1 MRGSSRPGPIV
12 FGIFFLLAGLV
23 LGGPCAVAQDDPHA
37 GCAAPGSYVPEE
49 ILERPVRLRT
59 GIGNSHEIV
68 TTSSKQAAAFYDQGL
83 NYLESYVWI
92 EAARSF
98 HQALRLDPNLA
109 MAYVGL
115 SRVHSGLEDPPGAK
129 RFLDKAKQLALSAS
143 ERELRRIEIR
153 EKQLTAMDD
162 LGDLAKYLAYKKAI
176 DDALATD
183 LGDPQLWLL
192 RGNAEESNA
201 SGRGQRGGAASVAF
215 YERVLRLVPD
225 HASAHHFLVHSY
237 ETVGRIDKAL
247 EHGEAYARLSPSIPH
262 AAHMWGHDLR
272 RVGRIDDAIAQ
283 FLRAGALE
291 RAYYDAEKIDPGLDW
306 HHAHNLDLLATCY
319 QHKGQM
325 RLAEKTMR
333 EAAALPVLSAYRAFN
348 ARELP
353 SFLIHRG
360 RYAEA
365 LEAARSMTES
375 SYPQAKA
382 VGHALSGQALIGLRR
397 LKEAGEELEKARRE
411 MEAVPAVTDGITP
424 RRSAVEPWV
433 EALNGEILL
442 RTGKGEEGRRILEKT
457 QQALRAAPGP
467 DAWTQTLF
475 LLESMARSARDA
487 GDWNLARHTAL
498 QMLDHDPA
506 YGGSHLA
513 MALVMMQDGDDAAGT
528 RELEAAKRYW
538 RDADKDLPELA
549 QVRAQ
554 ASRRP

>member
-1 MRGSSRPGPIV
+1 MAHSAAHDAALRLLMRGSSRPGPIV

-37 GCAAPGSYVPEE
+37 ACAAPPSYVPEE

-162 LGDLAKYLAYKKAI
+162 LGDLPKYLAYKKAI
-176 DDALATD
+176 DDALAAD

-215 YERVLRLVPD
+215 YEQVLRLVPD

-283 FLRAGALE
+283 FLRTGALE

-365 LEAARSMTES
+365 LEATRSMTES

-411 MEAVPAVTDGITP
+411 MQAVPAVTAGITP
-424 RRSAVEPWV
+424 RRSAV
-433 EALNGEILL
+433 
-442 RTGKGEEGRRILEKT
+442 
-457 QQALRAAPGP
+457 
-467 DAWTQTLF
+467 
-475 LLESMARSARDA
+475 
-487 GDWNLARHTAL
+487 
-498 QMLDHDPA
+498 
-506 YGGSHLA
+506 
-513 MALVMMQDGDDAAGT
+513 
-528 RELEAAKRYW
+528 
-538 RDADKDLPELA
+538 
-549 QVRAQ
+549 
-554 ASRRP
+554 